1 MENRKKRYTVSWTTG
16 KRHYK
21 AQYDLLED
29 AEAKFQK
36 VLGSDRLRLAKLIDN
51 ADILHPVTLQTGL
64 RIKR

>member
-1 MENRKKRYTVSWTTG
+1 MEKRKRYTVSWTSV

-36 VLGSDRLRLAKLIDN
+36 VLGSDRLRFAKLTDN
-51 ADILHPVTLQTGL
+51 ADLLNPVTLRTKL